1 MAGGIFI
8 TFEGSEGCGKSSH
21 IKALKD
27 WFESKG
33 FSCVVTREPGGTPL
47 AEKIRGLLLERSSGE
62 EMCSLAE
69 LFLFEAARAQHV
81 EALIRPALAEGK
93 VVISDRFY
101 DSTTAYQGAARSLD
115 ADTVSLLNRI
125 ATSSLSPDLTI
136 VLDLPVS
143 DGLARARDRD
153 GSSADRMGS
162 LNIEFYEAVRAA
174 FLKLAADEPKRF
186 RVISSAGAKE
196 ETFGRILDAVREK
209 FGL

>member
-174 FLKLAADEPKRF
+174 FLKLAADEPNRF

>member
-33 FSCVVTREPGGTPL
+33 FSCVITREPGGTPL

>member
-196 ETFGRILDAVREK
+196 ETFGRILDAVREE

>member
-136 VLDLPVS
+136 VLDLPAS

>member
-33 FSCVVTREPGGTPL
+33 FSCVITREPGGTPL

-196 ETFGRILDAVREK
+196 ETFGRILDAVREE

>member
-33 FSCVVTREPGGTPL
+33 FSCVITREPGGTPL

-186 RVISSAGAKE
+186 RVISSAGTKE
-196 ETFGRILDAVREK
+196 ETFGRILDAVREE